1 MAYHIKFTIMRKLS
15 IFEPPVFVSLMEQHT
30 KKDGIRYHSFASD
43 VDLLLNQKRLDG
55 FDKTSI
61 EKYFTPT
68 ERNTQLD
75 KFSDEELM
83 LSIKSRRIQTPD
95 QLKKWTE
102 FLETQKD
109 DIKDF
114 VKHNSKKSTKNSDKS
129 DSTSNNEQ
137 V

>member
-1 MAYHIKFTIMRKLS
+1 MRKLS
-15 IFEPPVFVSLMEQHT
+15 IFEPPVFVSLMENHSE
-30 KKDGIRYHSFASD
+30 KDGIRYHSFATD

-95 QLKKWTE
+95 QLKKWSE
-102 FLETQKD
+102 FLEYQKE

-114 VKHNSKKSTKNSDKS
+114 VKRNTKKPVKNSAKAEPTPTAS
-129 DSTSNNEQ
+129 QN
-137 V
+137 

>member
-1 MAYHIKFTIMRKLS
+1 MRKLS
-15 IFEPPVFVSLMEQHT
+15 IYEPPVFVSLMEQHSD
-30 KKDGIRYHSFASD
+30 KDGIRYHSFASD

-68 ERNTQLD
+68 ERNSQLD

-95 QLKKWTE
+95 QLKKWSE
-102 FLETQKD
+102 FLEFQKD

-114 VKHNSKKSTKNSDKS
+114 VKRNTKKSDKNTVNTESSSKS
-129 DSTSNNEQ
+129 THD
-137 V
+137 

>member
-1 MAYHIKFTIMRKLS
+1 MRKLS
-15 IFEPPVFVSLMEQHT
+15 IYEPPVFVSLMEQHS

-55 FDKTSI
+55 FDKSFI
-61 EKYFTPT
+61 EKYFTPS
-68 ERNTQLD
+68 ERNSQLD

-95 QLKKWTE
+95 QLKKWSE
-102 FLETQKD
+102 FLEFQKD

-114 VKHNSKKSTKNSDKS
+114 VNRNFMKSSNKPDKP
-129 DSTSNNEQ
+129 DSTSKD
-137 V
+137 

>member
-1 MAYHIKFTIMRKLS
+1 
-15 IFEPPVFVSLMEQHT
+15 MEQHSE
-30 KKDGIRYHSFASD
+30 KDGIRYHSFASD

-68 ERNTQLD
+68 ERNSELD
-75 KFSDEELM
+75 KFSDDELM

-95 QLKKWTE
+95 QLKKWSE
-102 FLETQKD
+102 FLEYQKD

-114 VKHNSKKSTKNSDKS
+114 VKRNSKKPSKNPAKS
-129 DSTSNNEQ
+129 DSNSKPEQ
-137 V
+137 D

>member
-1 MAYHIKFTIMRKLS
+1 MRQKFL
-15 IFEPPVFVSLMEQHT
+15 FEPPVFVSLMEQHS

-95 QLKKWTE
+95 QLKKWSE
-102 FLETQKD
+102 FLEYQKD

-114 VKHNSKKSTKNSDKS
+114 VKRNYKKPDKNSVKPEPISKESQD
-129 DSTSNNEQ
+129 
-137 V
+137 

>member
-1 MAYHIKFTIMRKLS
+1 MRKLS
-15 IFEPPVFVSLMEQHT
+15 IFEPPVFSTLMEQHSE
-30 KKDGIRYHSFASD
+30 KDGIRYHSFATD

-68 ERNTQLD
+68 ERNSQLD
-75 KFSDEELM
+75 KFSDDELM

-95 QLKKWTE
+95 QLKKWSE
-102 FLETQKD
+102 FLEYQKE

-114 VKHNSKKSTKNSDKS
+114 IKRNSKKSLKKPDNSEPTTKVEKD
-129 DSTSNNEQ
+129 
-137 V
+137 

>member
-1 MAYHIKFTIMRKLS
+1 MRKLFL
-15 IFEPPVFVSLMEQHT
+15 FEPPVFVSLMEQHT
-30 KKDGIRYHSFASD
+30 TKDGIRFHSFASD

-68 ERNTQLD
+68 ERNSQLD

-95 QLKKWTE
+95 QLKKWSE
-102 FLETQKD
+102 FLEYQKD

-114 VKHNSKKSTKNSDKS
+114 VKRNSKKPVKKPVNA
-129 DSTSNNEQ
+129 DSSSKVEQ
-137 V
+137 E

>member
-1 MAYHIKFTIMRKLS
+1 MRKLS
-15 IFEPPVFVSLMEQHT
+15 IFEPPVFVTLMEQHT

-68 ERNTQLD
+68 ERNSQLD
-75 KFSDEELM
+75 KFSDDELM

-95 QLKKWTE
+95 QLKKWSE
-102 FLETQKD
+102 FLEYQKD

-114 VKHNSKKSTKNSDKS
+114 VKRNYKKPDINAVKPDPNPKAES
-129 DSTSNNEQ
+129 